1 MQQWDFFIKM
11 PLSVEKEYYSVKEHN
26 IFVVEEFL
34 LWLETI
40 YTWQ

>member
-1 MQQWDFFIKM
+1 MA
-11 PLSVEKEYYSVKEHN
+11 LSVEKEYNSAEEHN